1 MKVTIINTE
10 RNKRGYRRVELDEFV
25 AQLQDGTY
33 RQQYVSDYTKEV
45 CFAAEWIK
53 NSDERVGELCSGM
66 LKAKGLNLL
75 VLLSL
80 ENLRDLAT
88 VEAYKRLAAQQ
99 PYTQLCFLGHDG
111 HSLHIVCPYTI
122 SSDDTPSE
130 TALLNAFRKLHYIY
144 SSQLGTPLAE
154 REPTFETSCKVS
166 YDPQP
171 FYNPAAIAIV
181 VSSQPEESPAFRS
194 MQEDISD
201 YNYPEE
207 IPGLSIRNSRMR
219 RFHDCLDAAIEK
231 HRDIQEDELFCTAV
245 LEQLADGC
253 RQMGLPQAWC
263 TRISSFI
270 PLFTDRLDNNAI
282 ESVFKTA
289 YLKETLKTIPMKYT
303 RPSALL
309 TFKTEAYMKEHYTLR
324 LNVMT
329 GIPEYRMNAVGYG
342 FQPLDQAARNTMAIK
357 ALKAG
362 VESWDKD
369 LNRYIDSNL
378 IPKYYPMEDYLRH
391 LPKWNGKHDYVG
403 ELARRVKTDNL
414 HWESDFHTWMLSMV
428 AQWLGKD
435 RQHGNAIVPLLIGP
449 QGSGK
454 TTFCRRLLPEYL
466 QVYFNDRLSMKNDN
480 DIFLAMSGYAL
491 INIDEFDAM
500 SKSQQP
506 ILKYL
511 ISKHDI
517 KFRPPYGKT
526 MEERQRF
533 ASFIATTNNRRPL
546 VDPTGSR
553 RFVCVYAEEI
563 NNTGLINHDM
573 LYAQL
578 YAELEQGRRYWFE
591 DEENARIMQQNEQFQ
606 RVSSYEQM
614 IALTYLSPEA
624 TSEDAAFLPLQQI
637 MKRLGQ
643 LFPTFTMAKGT
654 DMELGRRLTKMGYE
668 RKRTNKGSVFKVEEI

>member
-1 MKVTIINTE
+1 MKITIINSE
-10 RNKRGYRRVELDEFV
+10 RNEKRYTREELEAFV
-25 AQLQDGTY
+25 AQLSDGTY
-33 RQQYVSDYTKEV
+33 RQQYVRDFNKEV
-45 CFAAEWIK
+45 CFAAEWVK
-53 NSDERVGELCSGM
+53 LNGE
-66 LKAKGLNLL
+66 LKAKSYNCLI
-75 VLLSL
+75 LLSL
-80 ENLRDLAT
+80 ENLRDLST
-88 VEAYKRLAAQQ
+88 VEEYKRLAILQ
-99 PYTQLCFLGHDG
+99 PYTLLCFMGHDG
-111 HSLHIVCPYTI
+111 HSLHIVCPYTV
-122 SSDDTPSE
+122 SDGHPSE

-154 REPTFETSCKVS
+154 HEPTFETSCKAS

-181 VSSQPEESPAFRS
+181 VSSQPEDSPEFRP
-194 MQEDISD
+194 MQENISD

-207 IPGLSIRNSRMR
+207 IPGLSLRNSRMR
-219 RFHDCLDAAIEK
+219 RFHDCLDTVIEK
-231 HRDIQEDELFCTAV
+231 NSDLRNGEEFAIIV

-253 RQMGLPQAWC
+253 RQIGLPQAWC
-263 TRISSFI
+263 ARVASFI
-270 PLFTDRLDNNAI
+270 PMFSESLDTNAI

-289 YLKETLKTIPMKYT
+289 YLKDTLKTIPMKYT

-309 TFKTEAYMKEHYTLR
+309 AFKTEAYMKEHYTLR

-329 GIPEYRMNAVGYG
+329 GTPEYRMNAVGYG
-342 FQPLDQAARNTMAIK
+342 FLPLDQAARNTMAIK

-403 ELARRVKTDNL
+403 ELARRVKTDNK
-414 HWESDFHTWMLSMV
+414 HWENDFHTWMLSMV
-428 AQWLGKD
+428 AQWMGKD

-500 SKSQQP
+500 SKNQQP

-517 KFRPPYGKT
+517 KFRPPYGKV

-553 RFVCVYAEEI
+553 RFICVYANEI
-563 NNTGLINHDM
+563 DNTGLINYDQ

-578 YAELEQGRRYWFE
+578 YTELQQGHRYWFE

-606 RVSSYEQM
+606 QVSSYEQM
-614 IALTYLSPEA
+614 ITLTYLAPED
-624 TSEDAAFLPLQQI
+624 TPEDTKYVLLQDI
-637 MKRLGQ
+637 MKHLEKS
-643 LFPTFTMAKGT
+643 FPTFSIGRST
-654 DMELGRRLTKMGYE
+654 DMELGRRLTKMGYDN
-668 RKRTNKGSVFKVEEI
+668 KRRNKGSAFRVKAK